1 MAAAGIERVIVA
13 GLQTEFCIDTTCRAA
28 MAPGLRVVLVSDG
41 HTTFDTPDLSAAQI
55 IAHHNRT
62 LAGGGF
68 CAL

>member
-1 MAAAGIERVIVA
+1 MAL
-13 GLQTEFCIDTTCRAA
+13 GLK
-28 MAPGLRVVLVSDG
+28 VVLIANG

-68 CAL
+68 CELQPISSLQL

>member
-1 MAAAGIERVIVA
+1 MAQ
-13 GLQTEFCIDTTCRAA
+13 GLK
-28 MAPGLRVVLVSDG
+28 VVLVSDA

-68 CAL
+68 CELQPASSLQL